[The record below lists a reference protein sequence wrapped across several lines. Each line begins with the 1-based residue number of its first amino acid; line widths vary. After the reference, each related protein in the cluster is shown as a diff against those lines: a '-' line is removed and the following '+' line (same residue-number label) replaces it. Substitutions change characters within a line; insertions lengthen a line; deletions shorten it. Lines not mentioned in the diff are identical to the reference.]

1 MRSEVLGL
9 GVICKHVPRSPS
21 LASLT
26 GDPWDPC
33 VCFPL
38 KWKCAHD
45 SRLEARNSQLQ
56 EEAQVESRR
65 AEFIW
70 FLRPLPSSTLC
81 LKFCFSSGVLFP
93 RSHSFWCLGISSHFQ
108 KKINEATEQAYPTL
122 KNTQEVRVGVNMS

>member
-1 MRSEVLGL
+1 MSLELFVNMYPGAHHSLLSLGTP
-9 GVICKHVPRSPS
+9 VIR
-21 LASLT
+21 
-26 GDPWDPC
+26 

-38 KWKCAHD
+38 KWKCAHG

-70 FLRPLPSSTLC
+70 SLLPSSTLY

-93 RSHSFWCLGISSHFQ
+93 SSHSFWCLGILSHFQ

-122 KNTQEVRVGVNMS
+122 KNTQGVGMGVKMSKS

>member
-1 MRSEVLGL
+1 MRSELFVNMYPGAHHSLLSLGTPM
-9 GVICKHVPRSPS
+9 IR
-21 LASLT
+21 
-26 GDPWDPC
+26 

-38 KWKCAHD
+38 KWKCAHG

-70 FLRPLPSSTLC
+70 SLLPLPSSTLC

-122 KNTQEVRVGVNMS
+122 KNTQEMGMGVNMS

>member
-1 MRSEVLGL
+1 MGSELFVNMYPGAHHSLLSLGTP
-9 GVICKHVPRSPS
+9 GIR
-21 LASLT
+21 
-26 GDPWDPC
+26 

-70 FLRPLPSSTLC
+70 SLCPLPSSTLC

-122 KNTQEVRVGVNMS
+122 KNTQEVRVGVNLS